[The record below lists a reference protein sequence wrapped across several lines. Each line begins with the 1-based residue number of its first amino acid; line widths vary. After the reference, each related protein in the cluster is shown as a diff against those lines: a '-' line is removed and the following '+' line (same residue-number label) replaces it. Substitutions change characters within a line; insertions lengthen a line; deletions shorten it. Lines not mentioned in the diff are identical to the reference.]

1 MPIIKSIRYRKI
13 LNSHVQF
20 TNEFILSCSDGAT
33 GIGTSSQGETISI
46 YEDHEFIVSPL
57 DIVSRIEASG
67 LIGRAVTQLEFDQ
80 YLLDH
85 AVRFGRNNSYALS
98 EAFFNACRVNR
109 SIFDLLG
116 RPPARMV
123 MPRLCLNV
131 LNGGRHAYTNPVL
144 SDYCEYILVARDND
158 VSETIGAHNEIQQ
171 MVSERLSRQ
180 PKTVVNNHPVSRFV
194 TPDNRECVEFLL
206 DVCQK
211 LGYADAFDLW
221 IDASAGDLWT
231 DNSYHLKLTSNERYT
246 CDQFKAYW
254 FDLIRQYDLRFIE
267 DPFHEKDFDSWR
279 DLTASEHHSLV
290 IGDNLY
296 SSNPVRIQEGSQRQ
310 LAHGVLVKPNQ
321 AGTVSEVC
329 RAIDT
334 AQRCGHEVIT
344 SHRSI
349 STESTFVSLLTCAC
363 GVKYIKIGPLV
374 SDYSS
379 VVRLNEIIR
388 LTGA

>member
-1 MPIIKSIRYRKI
+1 M
-13 LNSHVQF
+13 
-20 TNEFILSCSDGAT
+20 
-33 GIGTSSQGETISI
+33 
-46 YEDHEFIVSPL
+46 
-57 DIVSRIEASG
+57 
-67 LIGRAVTQLEFDQ
+67 
-80 YLLDH
+80 
-85 AVRFGRNNSYALS
+85 VRFGRNNSYALS
-98 EAFFNACRVNR
+98 EAFFNACRANQ
-109 SIFDLLG
+109 SPFDLLG
-116 RPPARMV
+116 RLPARMV
-123 MPRLCLNV
+123 MPQLCLNV
-131 LNGGRHAYTNPVL
+131 LNGGRYAYTNPVL

-158 VSETIGAHNEIQQ
+158 VSKTIGAHNEIQQ
-171 MVSERLSRQ
+171 MVRERLSRQ
-180 PKTVVNNHPVSRFV
+180 PKTVINNHLVSCFV

-231 DNSYHLKLTSNERYT
+231 NNSYHLKLTSNERYT
-246 CDQFKAYW
+246 RDQFTAYW
-254 FDLIRQYDLRFIE
+254 MDLIRQYGLHFIE
-267 DPFHEKDFDSWR
+267 DPFHEMDFDGWR
-279 DLTASEHHSLV
+279 DLTASEHHARV

-329 RAIDT
+329 RTIDT

-349 STESTFVSLLTCAC
+349 STESTFISLLTCVF
-363 GVKYIKIGPLV
+363 GVKYIKIGPLA

-379 VVRLNEIIR
+379 VVRLNEIMR
-388 LTGA
+388 MTGA